1 MVFYIDIKM
10 HKAYNDIIING
21 LFWGEVKFLTGG
33 KELFGNIFR

>member
-10 HKAYNDIIING
+10 HKAYNGSIIIG